1 MYEVSENYLAAL
13 KEKAVKDSISGSI
26 TLTDGTVIEVND
38 SILVR
43 NTLKITKEL
52 CSDNYRIGT
61 FNLGCLKMTIY
72 DGNALG
78 RDYSGA
84 KISLSYKL
92 YLGQDFSASEAV
104 PLGIF
109 TVEGKSVV
117 RRRNR
122 VTLTAYD
129 NGIFFDVEP
138 SESLRSSSYTA
149 GALVQALCSYCGVE
163 FGGIAEGLPNSN
175 ISVTPSDG
183 QLQSCRDI
191 IMWAA
196 ALMCG
201 YAVIGR
207 DGKLYIISAKYKVS
221 EENSSETVIDR
232 YITEK
237 ERSSI
242 YSTDTRAYIK
252 YISAYCEGKVKEY
265 SSNYTPEDEQ
275 AAPAVYALAK
285 NPLISDKNAE
295 ECDSINESWLSYID
309 GFKQRGVNARI
320 FGDPAIDLGDTI
332 RFSGGDV
339 DQRRS
344 IVGVVTA
351 IEWKYRNYQDIICT
365 AAQCGEALS
374 SASSYTPV
382 ASKSQTEKRI
392 DGIKAGGV
400 GKNVGGG
407 SEIFNCYSGDTA
419 NSIQDSIYAHA
430 EGGENNISNSSY
442 AHAEGDFNSIRY
454 SEKSHAEGESSKIFD
469 SKWAHAG
476 GYGCYIMSHAD
487 CGFAHG
493 YGAKVTGGVAAAF
506 GSQTLAAGRNQFVA
520 GKGNIE
526 DSEDK
531 YALIIGNGT
540 DDLPRGYTGFEASN
554 ALTLDWEGNLWVAG
568 KIEAQGG
575 GGATYTAGAGID
587 ISKSSESSEIS
598 AKIDSNTIQLD
609 ENGNMYVPTVPLKLE
624 NAVVIQEADAEYL
637 LHEYTTVEYIAG
649 NRIGYAGAD
658 NRIIIDGYTAEK
670 SGNQLTAP
678 LYTSANLKS
687 FSGTAVTE
695 HSITAGLVSVNSAG
709 QYTFSVSDNGTVLG
723 NYKTYDPS
731 TIGFAITWGGIYGT
745 ASAAAPYGYA
755 YLEFYAITKAT
766 AAATALTSNFIS
778 NISRLN
784 YIFASEAEYN
794 AAVGLTYEPQTLV
807 NVEET
812 ITQI

>member
-72 DGNALG
+72 DDNALG

-92 YLGQDFSASEAV
+92 FLGQDFSASEAV

-252 YISAYCEGKVKEY
+252 YISAYCEGRVKEY

-365 AAQCGEALS
+365 AAQCGESLS
-374 SASSYTPV
+374 SASSYMPV

-430 EGGENNISNSSY
+430 EGAENGISNSNY
-442 AHAEGDFNSIRY
+442 AHAEGDFNSILY

-493 YGAKVTGGVAAAF
+493 AGAKVTGGVAAAF
-506 GSQTLAAGRNQFVA
+506 GSSTLAAGRNQFVA

-540 DDLPRGYTGFEASN
+540 EVPRGQTSFEASN

-575 GGATYTAGAGID
+575 GTAAYTPGAGID

-695 HSITAGLVSVNSAG
+695 HNITAGLVSVNSAG
-709 QYTFSVSDNGTVLG
+709 QYTFAVSDNGTVLG

-731 TIGFAITWGGIYGT
+731 TIGFAITWGSIYGT
-745 ASAAAPYGYA
+745 ASEAAPYGYA